1 MKKADR
7 KRWSGARPS
16 PEASDTAV
24 TNEWPLTRGEAIP
37 ESDAAFPVISGIL
50 GVIPASRWT
59 FALVERNGNLL
70 ALFGSHGGS
79 ERVAKL
85 ADEHERQRT
94 KAPTGPRI
102 AATLG
107 PLDDLAS
114 GITLLFADACADFGI
129 LTLLRTT
136 ELGPFTSSEIR
147 TLTFA
152 LNALSDRLSA
162 LAVCGKTPGAVS
174 NPPVS
179 PNGIAAL
186 R

>member
-1 MKKADR
+1 M
-7 KRWSGARPS
+7 
-16 PEASDTAV
+16 
-24 TNEWPLTRGEAIP
+24 P
-37 ESDAAFPVISGIL
+37 ESDAAFPIISGIL
-50 GVIPASRWT
+50 GVIPASGWT
-59 FALVERNGNLL
+59 FAHVEHNGHLF

-79 ERVAKL
+79 ERAAKL
-85 ADEHERQRT
+85 ADEYEGQRT

-107 PLDDLAS
+107 PLDDFAS

-147 TLTFA
+147 VLTFA

-162 LAVCGKTPGAVS
+162 LGLQPAPQHV
-174 NPPVS
+174 
-179 PNGIAAL
+179 AAQL
-186 R
+186 GVKPTFTSRAAIWD